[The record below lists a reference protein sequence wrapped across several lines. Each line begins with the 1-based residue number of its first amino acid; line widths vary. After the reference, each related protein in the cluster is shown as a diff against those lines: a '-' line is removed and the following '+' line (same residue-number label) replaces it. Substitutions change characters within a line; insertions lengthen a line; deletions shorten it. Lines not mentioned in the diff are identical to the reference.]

1 MEKKPFHL
9 TIVGA
14 TATGKTNY
22 LLDMLE
28 KNYKGHLN
36 TIWLICPTFFKNETY
51 LEWKY
56 VDDPEFVSIPCSLS
70 DVETFIQAV
79 IAASQEYGSFKDG
92 NKNLLILD
100 DVAACCAAKNR
111 NGGLVESAFGS
122 RHDGL
127 SVIVIT
133 QQFKSVSKAWRD
145 NQSHFVF
152 FYNPNKK
159 DMDEMFET
167 LLGHVSKEEKKQIV
181 RTLNTVPYARLEVKL
196 IPPPVTHQL
205 VTP

>member
-1 MEKKPFHL
+1 
-9 TIVGA
+9 
-14 TATGKTNY
+14 
-22 LLDMLE
+22 MLE
-28 KNYKGHLN
+28 KSYKDHFN
-36 TIWLICPTFFKNETY
+36 TIWLICPTVFKNETY

-56 VDDPEFVSIPCSLS
+56 INDPEFIPIPCSLN

-92 NKNLLILD
+92 NRNLLILD

-145 NQSHFVF
+145 NPSHFVF

-167 LLGHVSKEEKKQIV
+167 LLGHISKEEKRQIV
-181 RTLNTVPYARLEVKL
+181 KTLNTVPYARLEVKL
-196 IPPPVTHQL
+196 IPPPVTYQL
-205 VTP
+205 ITPS